1 MNIGHKTLS
10 VQPKTCDIRLGI
22 KYNSPI
28 LTNFSGGDAVK
39 PGFLFYVI
47 CCLIFTACSSREP
60 AGTDIPAGSAVA
72 DMPAPTITATAKP
85 TSTQPKPTATVAQA
99 IIAPPTKT
107 PRPSATPTSTPSPE
121 PTATPTP
128 VDWLKTVGRTE
139 AQLITLG
146 NPDAPVT
153 MVDYSDFL

>member
-1 MNIGHKTLS
+1 M
-10 VQPKTCDIRLGI
+10 
-22 KYNSPI
+22 YNSPI

-39 PGFLFYVI
+39 PNFIVSVMS
-47 CCLIFTACSSREP
+47 CLIFTACSSYGL
-60 AGTDIPAGSAVA
+60 AGTDIPAESVVAVG
-72 DMPAPTITATAKP
+72 ITATVQP

-121 PTATPTP
+121 PSATPTP
-128 VDWLKTVGRTE
+128 VDWLKTVGRTGD
-139 AQLITLG
+139 QLITLG

-153 MVDYSDFL
+153 MIDYSDFM